1 MLLVTQVEGP
11 DTAAVRHVAR
21 YRCTGFN
28 QSRPEAGELSRIN
41 WLVSAAGRTIAEF
54 PARGAVLEFAPMD
67 DLEGCTITVQPYRNR
82 PSAQVGVTTRVTR
95 GARPLARE
103 DARPPA
109 APGPGARPGP
119 GAASGSGAAS
129 GAAPAPA
136 RPSPAAPAPRV
147 ALRHAGNRFYA
158 RVNEGPERYVGTEVT
173 YLDRRG
179 LMNVEAQAGA
189 VYAAEAHR
197 HSLGHWA
204 EVIVPTAMAESRGA
218 YTCLNTYDRAAFTFG
233 FLQWAAHTPN
243 ANFVCLLRKLLALPS
258 AATLFPELTLV
269 DGRVA
274 LRGGGGPRLLESDQ
288 STAPLMAWLN
298 DTPDSVDRDEAQV
311 AARFVDWALGYAEHR
326 QAQVDFA
333 VAEAKRAMAGYARRY
348 GLDGA
353 GDELL
358 VAVADIRHQGRAGSA
373 QILTALRAADPL
385 DALLR
390 LGAERYPTRC
400 ATLRSE
406 IDKLRRQGRLGRLV
420 FDAARTAWVARLDV
434 S

>member
-1 MLLVTQVEGP
+1 MP
-11 DTAAVRHVAR
+11 PRPTAHSLGTLGRGDRPHRH
-21 YRCTGFN
+21 
-28 QSRPEAGELSRIN
+28 
-41 WLVSAAGRTIAEF
+41 GRE
-54 PARGAVLEFAPMD
+54 
-67 DLEGCTITVQPYRNR
+67 
-82 PSAQVGVTTRVTR
+82 
-95 GARPLARE
+95 
-103 DARPPA
+103 
-109 APGPGARPGP
+109 PGRLHLPQHLR
-119 GAASGSGAAS
+119 
-129 GAAPAPA
+129 PA
-136 RPSPAAPAPRV
+136 RPSPSASCSGRRTPR
-147 ALRHAGNRFYA
+147 
-158 RVNEGPERYVGTEVT
+158 
-173 YLDRRG
+173 
-179 LMNVEAQAGA
+179 
-189 VYAAEAHR
+189 
-197 HSLGHWA
+197 
-204 EVIVPTAMAESRGA
+204 
-218 YTCLNTYDRAAFTFG
+218 
-233 FLQWAAHTPN
+233 TPISC
-243 ANFVCLLRKLLALPS
+243 ACCAKLLALPS